1 MGDDSYQG
9 PDFEPII
16 PLPEKVEVKTG
27 EEEEKVLY
35 VARSRLYIF
44 IENQWKERGTGDI
57 KILWKEETG
66 QARVVMRREQVFF
79 IRLLYVN

>member
-1 MGDDSYQG
+1 MTVIRG

-16 PLPEKVEVKTG
+16 PLPEEVEVKTG

-57 KILWKEETG
+57 KILWKEENCTG
-66 QARVVMRREQVFF
+66 ESCDEARSGTC
-79 IRLLYVN
+79 